1 MVNPKAAKA
10 APSSKVLGK
19 RYGYVRVSTVAQSID
34 RQKDALLEKGIEDG
48 LIFSDKISGTKQSR
62 PGLDEILRHISPGDS
77 ITVHSMD
84 RLGRSALHVMQTIAA
99 LEERGVSV
107 LSLKEGEAQ
116 YTGATGQFMRGIM
129 ILVADWERSMNAER
143 VAEARAARSKRA
155 KTGEQIAGRP
165 RTALAPAKV
174 KAIHAMRRDG
184 MRIQEIATQAMISRA
199 SVYRALAVDEISK

>member
-1 MVNPKAAKA
+1 MANPKAAKA
-10 APSSKVLGK
+10 VPSPRVQGK
-19 RYGYVRVSTVAQSID
+19 RYGYVRVSTVAQSLD
-34 RQKDALLEKGIEDG
+34 RQKDALLEKGIEEG

-99 LEERGVSV
+99 LEDRGVSV
-107 LSLKEGEAQ
+107 YSLKEGESQ
-116 YTGATGQFMRGIM
+116 YTGATGEFMRGIM

-155 KTGEQIAGRP
+155 KAGEQVAGRP

-174 KAIHAMRRDG
+174 KAIRAMRRDG
-184 MRIQEIATQAMISRA
+184 MKIQEIAAEVKISRA
-199 SVYRALAVDEISK
+199 SVYRALAAQDASE